1 MQLVGGKK
9 KQEKNKK
16 QNKNV
21 SCVRFKGKAP
31 IKNGACNLRRKK
43 KKKNT
48 LYNLKN
54 GAYKL

>member
-1 MQLVGGKK
+1 MQLVGKK
-9 KQEKNKK
+9 KQKNKK

-21 SCVRFKGKAP
+21 SCVGFKRKAP
-31 IKNGACNLRRKK
+31 IKNGACNLRKKK